1 MLTINF
7 LSKDGDST
15 RSIELSEDLYKW
27 LAKSEFAKIG
37 KSVPRK
43 VKIEGEEEKLELVQ
57 LSKGNRKKFKDF
69 FSKAIVHESMIVR
82 DKLGD
87 SPSVKEYQAK
97 NYHLWK
103 LQDLLKGVENEKYQY
118 LQRV

>member
-1 MLTINF
+1 MLDISFYANNDQPSYSVEVTENF
-7 LSKDGDST
+7 Y
-15 RSIELSEDLYKW
+15 EW
-27 LAKSEFAKIG
+27 LAKSEFSKIG
-37 KSVPRK
+37 KSVARK
-43 VKIEGEEEKLELVQ
+43 IKIEGEEEKRDLVQ

-87 SPSVKEYQAK
+87 SPSVKEYQAE
-97 NYHLWK
+97 NYRLWK